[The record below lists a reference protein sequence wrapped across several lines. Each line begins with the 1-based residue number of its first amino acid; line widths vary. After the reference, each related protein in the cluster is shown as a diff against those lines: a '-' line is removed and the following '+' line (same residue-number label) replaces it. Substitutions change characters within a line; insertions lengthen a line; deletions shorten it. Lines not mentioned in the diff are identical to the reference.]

1 MSDNINT
8 DQFDNDIDFLVKTKQ
23 ENVKLMTEEQLV
35 ATLPQSAQDYFR
47 VHPEMIA
54 SFKAHAEGNHA
65 LSRQLSRDAVRSE
78 ESVVSLMG
86 HLTEAVNMVMKL
98 TDDPNS
104 EQAKAFKLAAEKAI
118 SSLPSFE
125 DPEDQLPPGAEE
137 ESELF
142 EKDGVDL
149 HLSAKEF
156 EYLIRVMDDAH
167 KVYVGF
173 VEHGKKE
180 LAKDPTDS
188 STARTLEEGEQRH
201 SNWHIVEKALFDQVA
216 IKYPILGS
224 GGNKETIH

>member
-1 MSDNINT
+1 MSDNIGT

-23 ENVKLMTEEQLV
+23 EKIKLMTGEQLV

-54 SFKAHAEGNHA
+54 SFKAHAEGNHE
-65 LSRQLSRDAVRSE
+65 LSRQLSKDAIQGE
-78 ESVVSLMG
+78 ENVVFLMR
-86 HLTEAVNMVMKL
+86 HLTEAVKMAMKL
-98 TDDPNS
+98 TSDPNS
-104 EQAKAFKLAAEKAI
+104 EQAKAFKLAAEKAL
-118 SSLPSFE
+118 SSLSGFG
-125 DPEDQLPPGAEE
+125 DSEDQLPPGAEA

-156 EYLIRVMDDAH
+156 EILIHVMDDAH
-167 KVYVGF
+167 KVYLGF

-188 STARTLEEGEQRH
+188 STARTLEEGEQLH
-201 SNWHIVEKALFDQVA
+201 NNWHIVEKALFDQVA

-224 GGNKETIH
+224 GGTKETIH